1 MLYDRIGYT
10 FQARAVANKAAAAV
24 GHFQVHRICMT
35 GVCHTPKGRSEEK
48 GEKKHPTHILK
59 YGDTNLL
66 LAFSFGRMYILIQ
79 THKSK
84 LPSQIKLHAEK
95 EISSEHNS

>member
-48 GEKKHPTHILK
+48 GEKKHLTHILK
-59 YGDTNLL
+59 YGNTLG
-66 LAFSFGRMYILIQ
+66 FFIGRMYILIQ

-95 EISSEHNS
+95 EISSEHN